1 MCFCSIWRWTGGSD
15 PVDLSKLPAA
25 VNERRNDP
33 DALLREVQAEE
44 ARLRR
49 GKLKVFFG
57 AAAGVGKTYAM
68 LEAGRRK
75 QAEGVDVAVGY
86 VEPHGRTE
94 TEQLLDGLD
103 RIAFRAGASG
113 SNVCEFDLDAALA
126 RRSALLLVDEL
137 AHTNAPGARHTKR
150 WQDVEELRDA
160 GIDVYATL
168 NVQHLESL
176 NDVVAAVT
184 GVTQLET
191 VPDTVFESAD
201 EVELIDLP
209 PDDLLQRL
217 HEGKV
222 YVPEQARIAI
232 GNFFRKGNLIAL
244 RELALRKTA
253 ERVDAAMERYRRE
266 AAVVQPW
273 LAGERVLV
281 GIGPS
286 SDDHALIRAGKRLA
300 TALHAPWIVVFV
312 ETPALIRL
320 PDAERN
326 RRIESLQLAERLGAE
341 TVTLGGAAVADELV
355 EYART
360 RNVSRILLGA
370 SRRRRWPRW
379 LHPGT
384 VDRVIDRARG
394 IDVIVMKTTEAD
406 RLARSPMLARSR
418 SFLLPVRSL
427 KRRWPRYAL
436 TVGVVALATLAGVL
450 TDAVLN
456 DTNTALLYLAA
467 IVVVAW
473 RFGQRPSVLASA
485 LSVLAFNFF
494 FVEPRYT
501 LDVADGQ
508 YFITFAVLMAV
519 GLLIGQLM
527 ASVRLQARV
536 AGHRERRTALLY
548 AMSRELASTRG
559 TEKMAR
565 VAVRHIGEVF
575 DAQVVVLM
583 PDGAGRIAMPRG
595 KPEVASLREADLSV
609 AQWVQDHGK
618 PAGLGTDTLP
628 AAAARYLPLLRS
640 RSDPESQSRAG
651 AASRENAASGSQA
664 KADAKSGWT
673 TGGSGVLG
681 VLAVLPVNARRI
693 LLPEQAHLLETFAS
707 QLSLTLERAALA
719 DAAQQAMV
727 QAQTES
733 VRNSLLA
740 AISHDMRT
748 PLAVIG
754 GAASTLADPHSRM
767 GPNGR
772 RELAQSIVDEATQLT
787 QLIGNVL
794 DMARIESEHHRPRTE
809 WISIEEVVG
818 AALHRLARRLEGY
831 DVSTR
836 LDQAPALVSADPVL
850 LEQLLYNLIENA
862 TKHTPP
868 GTHIHIEA
876 HEQDRQL
883 VLVVRDDGPGLP
895 ADIDPEALF
904 EKFRRGRQESAVGG
918 VGLGLAICRAIAQAH
933 GGQIHAD
940 RIASGGTRLVV
951 TLPLQGPSPAPPVE
965 EPAA

>member
-1 MCFCSIWRWTGGSD
+1 MI
-15 PVDLSKLPAA
+15 
-25 VNERRNDP
+25 ERRNDP
-33 DALLREVQAEE
+33 DALLRDVQAEE

-49 GKLKVFFG
+49 GKLKIFFG

-68 LEAGRRK
+68 LEAGRRRH
-75 QAEGVDVAVGY
+75 AEGVDVVVGY
-86 VEPHGRTE
+86 VEPHGRAE
-94 TEQLLDGLD
+94 TERLLEGLD
-103 RIAFRAGASG
+103 RIAYRAAMPGG
-113 SNVCEFDLDAALA
+113 NVHEFDLDAALA
-126 RRSALLLVDEL
+126 RRPALLLVDEL
-137 AHTNAPGARHTKR
+137 AHTNAPGVRHTKR

-191 VPDTVFESAD
+191 VPDSVFESAD

-232 GNFFRKGNLIAL
+232 ASFFRKGNLIAL

-253 ERVDAAMERYRRE
+253 ERVDAAMERYRRDT
-266 AAVVQPW
+266 AVGQPW

-320 PDAERN
+320 PEAERN
-326 RRIESLQLAERLGAE
+326 RRIESLRLAEQLGAE

-360 RNVSRILLGA
+360 RNVSRIVLGA
-370 SRRRRWPRW
+370 SRRRHWTRW

-394 IDVIVMKTTEAD
+394 IDVTVVKTTEAD

-418 SFLLPVRSL
+418 SFLMPARSF

-436 TVGVVALATLAGVL
+436 TVGVVALATLAGVI

-467 IVVVAW
+467 IVIVAW

-501 LDVADGQ
+501 FDVADGQ

-559 TEKMAR
+559 TEKMTR

-583 PDGAGRIAMPRG
+583 PDDAGRLAPPRG
-595 KPEVASLREADLSV
+595 TPEPASLRSADLSV

-640 RSDPESQSRAG
+640 RSDAVAESTTDRH
-651 AASRENAASGSQA
+651 AA
-664 KADAKSGWT
+664 
-673 TGGSGVLG
+673 LG

-693 LLPEQAHLLETFAS
+693 LLPEQAHLLETFAA
-707 QLSLTLERAALA
+707 QLSLALERTALA

-754 GAASTLADPHSRM
+754 GAASTLADPHSPM
-767 GPNGR
+767 QPTAR
-772 RELAQSIVDEATQLT
+772 RELAQSIVDETTQLT
-787 QLIGNVL
+787 QLIGNVF
-794 DMARIESEHHRPRTE
+794 DMARIESEHHRPRAE

-818 AALHRLARRLEGY
+818 AALHRLAGRLEGY

-836 LDQAPALVSADPVL
+836 LDQAPALISADPVL
-850 LEQLLYNLIENA
+850 LEQLLYNLIENN

-876 HEQDRQL
+876 REQDGQL
-883 VLVVRDDGPGLP
+883 VLVVRDNGPGLP
-895 ADIDPEALF
+895 ADVDPDSLF
-904 EKFRRGRQESAVGG
+904 EKFRRGREETAVGG

-933 GGQIHAD
+933 GGEIHAE
-940 RIASGGTRLVV
+940 RIATGGARFVV
-951 TLPLQGPSPAPPVE
+951 TLPLQGPSPALPVE
-965 EPAA
+965 EPVP